1 MGKGK
6 RVDNE
11 GKEAGRSQTGEGRG
25 SLAGLG
31 GRV

>member
-1 MGKGK
+1 MGEGK
-6 RVDNE
+6 RVDSE

-31 GRV
+31 ARV